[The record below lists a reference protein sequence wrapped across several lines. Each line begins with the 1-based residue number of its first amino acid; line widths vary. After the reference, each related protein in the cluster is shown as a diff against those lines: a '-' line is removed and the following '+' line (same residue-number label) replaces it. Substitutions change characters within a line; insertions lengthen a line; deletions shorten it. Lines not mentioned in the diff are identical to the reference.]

1 MSTTG
6 EAGTHV
12 PETHISPAMAQA
24 VGSEIGRSRSHP
36 LTDSDI
42 RRWAIAVYWPHDPP
56 TRFITSQTDGS
67 PLTAPDEINPFA
79 WGAAETSP
87 SSQAPVSG
95 PDATEN
101 RLGIEGPGLQRML
114 NGGLSVEYGVPLRS
128 GDVVTSV
135 KRLGPYSERSGRL
148 GLMLFS
154 RFEDTWTNQDG
165 DVVKRSVMTLI
176 RY

>member
-1 MSTTG
+1 
-6 EAGTHV
+6 
-12 PETHISPAMAQA
+12 MAQA
-24 VGSEIGRSRSHP
+24 VGSEISRSCSYP

-42 RRWAIAVYWPHDPP
+42 RRWAIAVYWPQDPP
-56 TRFITSQTDGS
+56 ARFLTPGTGET

-79 WGAAETSP
+79 WGAAMQSSP
-87 SSQAPVSG
+87 APAGG

-101 RLGIEGPGLQRML
+101 RLGIEGPGLKRIL
-114 NGGLSVEYGVPLRS
+114 NGGMSVAYGVPLRS

-135 KRLGPYSERSGRL
+135 KRLGPYSERFGRL
-148 GLMLFS
+148 GLMLFTT
-154 RFEDTWTNQDG
+154 FEDTWTNQDG

>member
-1 MSTTG
+1 
-6 EAGTHV
+6 
-12 PETHISPAMAQA
+12 MAQA

-42 RRWAIAVYWPHDPP
+42 RRWAIAVYWPKEPP
-56 TRFITSQTDGS
+56 ARFLS
-67 PLTAPDEINPFA
+67 PAGPLIAPDEINPFA
-79 WGAAETSP
+79 WGAAAQ
-87 SSQAPVSG
+87 SSQPPAAG
-95 PDATEN
+95 PDATEI
-101 RLGIEGPGLQRML
+101 RLGIEGPGLQRIL
-114 NGGLSVEYGVPLRS
+114 NGGMSVEYGVPLRS

-154 RFEDTWTNQDG
+154 TFEDTWTNQDG